1 MRSAKDFSEAWSN
14 TPLSARGIR
23 WAELL
28 ERHHFEKLELWKAS
42 ISPVQRPIELHT
54 QSSTFNSYLSVLAE
68 PVPPP
73 AMVLDN
79 SSASQSADFADS
91 APDSD
96 NDTYSSSTSQ
106 AYHIDGSQLAKP
118 IPIFG
123 RLFGYNEQYFSKLM
137 QIKIAMYS
145 QELNRPL
152 TNDEANAIAYWTSKQ
167 TSIISYANPLAAVAA
182 TWRWNSTKATFR
194 FPFYQPNMETF
205 DASVFPSKSMPWLK
219 GHFALRMWTAGRL
232 GAYYIVAMPI
242 AQILLGSYCVSVAA
256 VGQMSDTR
264 LKTMNDQIKTQAQQK
279 RGGLPR
285 QNPQRRAPASAS
297 TNTQADDASPT
308 GGMLW
313 EEPASDE
320 GAVNATGTPQT
331 QSSRAQW
338 NPRKPTPN
346 QMTPATSSPGPFD
359 DASPTGGQG
368 VAADTP
374 PASQGSAWER
384 LRRGEKL
391 ETSSSTSSNQSA
403 WQRAQNET
411 QKEQR
416 QGSTTGDSFAF
427 SKSDEE
433 RSYAKEEAQKEFD
446 LRVERERR
454 GGDFSQN
461 GGDQKRW

>member
-1 MRSAKDFSEAWSN
+1 
-14 TPLSARGIR
+14 
-23 WAELL
+23 
-28 ERHHFEKLELWKAS
+28 
-42 ISPVQRPIELHT
+42 
-54 QSSTFNSYLSVLAE
+54 
-68 PVPPP
+68 
-73 AMVLDN
+73 MVLEN
-79 SSASQSADFADS
+79 SSAAQSADFADT
-91 APDSD
+91 APASD
-96 NDTYSSSTSQ
+96 DDTYSSSASQ

-118 IPIFG
+118 IPILG
-123 RLFGYNEQYFSKLM
+123 RLLGYNEQYFSKLM

-152 TNDEANAIAYWTSKQ
+152 TNEEANAVAYWTSKQ
-167 TSIISYANPLAAVAA
+167 TSIISYATPLAAVAA
-182 TWRWNSTKATFR
+182 TWRWNATKATFR
-194 FPFYQPNMETF
+194 FPFIQPNMETF
-205 DASVFPSKSMPWLK
+205 DPSVFPSKSMPLLK

-232 GAYYIVAMPI
+232 GAYYIIAMPI

-264 LKTMNDQIKTQAQQK
+264 LKSMNDQIKTQAQQK

-285 QNPQRRAPASAS
+285 QNPQRRAPAS

-320 GAVNATGTPQT
+320 GAINATGTPQK
-331 QSSRAQW
+331 QSSSTQW
-338 NPRKPTPN
+338 NPKKPTPS
-346 QMTPATSSPGPFD
+346 QMPPARTSQSPLD

-374 PASQGSAWER
+374 LAAQGSAWER
-384 LRRGEKL
+384 LRRGEKP
-391 ETSSSTSSNQSA
+391 TSGSSTGSNQSA

-416 QGSTTGDSFAF
+416 EGSTTGDSFAF

-433 RSYAKEEAQKEFD
+433 RSYAREEAQKEFD